1 MWRDRVD
8 QSTTTQHKICI
19 EPTAAVESNTAA
31 NRNRA
36 GHMADPDQKAAEVSL
51 AADGDRTALQRIYQ
65 PLVMAIAILLLWKT
79 WATMRAFQWM

>member
-1 MWRDRVD
+1 
-8 QSTTTQHKICI
+8 
-19 EPTAAVESNTAA
+19 
-31 NRNRA
+31 
-36 GHMADPDQKAAEVSL
+36 MADPDPDQKAAEVSL